1 MRPSDGRIR
10 LWPLALILSALMLA
24 GLSVTPSVKLNPV
37 PPSDFLSAVRSRPAL
52 AQGYWETAV
61 RVIQWK
67 YSRAS
72 ALPEQVPAD
81 FRTAGDTASFEER
94 EACVV
99 YWAKLREEWLRPE
112 NWHTTYDVDLGWPLR
127 AARNFSHGIMRFIE
141 QT

>member
-1 MRPSDGRIR
+1 MRPSEGRIR
-10 LWPLALILSALMLA
+10 LWPLAMIASVLLLA

-37 PPSDFLSAVRSRPAL
+37 PPSDFVSGVRSKPAL
-52 AQGYWETAV
+52 VQGYWETAV

-72 ALPEQVPAD
+72 PLPEQVPAD
-81 FRTAGDTASFEER
+81 FRLAGAANLEDRA
-94 EACVV
+94 ACAA

-112 NWHTTYDVDLGWPLR
+112 NWHTTYYVDLGWPLR
-127 AARNFSHGIMRFIE
+127 AARNLSNGIMRFID